1 MQIVLAERTEHSVE
15 LLCELMSV
23 TSSSYYRWI
32 QTDHQGI
39 RSIEDQQLKE
49 KIKAIHE
56 GSRKIYGS
64 PRIEKSLR
72 KAGVKTSKKRVLR
85 LMKEQGLKG
94 CYNERKR
101 PKTTDS
107 KHSNRISNNFLKV
120 RDFPTRPKEVVV
132 VDTTYVWTDSGWHY
146 LATVMDLFNR
156 EILGWSFSSNNDR
169 HLVCQALWN
178 ASGEFSDDELIIHH
192 SDRGSTYCSD
202 EYRKLLDEL
211 GMVSSMSAQGYCYDN
226 AHMESFFGSLKS
238 ECRELDESLSAA
250 QVKLVLFDYIEGF
263 YNTHRIH
270 TALGSMSPRE
280 YRQSYGSPR
289 GGCHRI

>member
-101 PKTTDS
+101 P
-107 KHSNRISNNFLKV
+107 
-120 RDFPTRPKEVVV
+120 
-132 VDTTYVWTDSGWHY
+132 
-146 LATVMDLFNR
+146 
-156 EILGWSFSSNNDR
+156 
-169 HLVCQALWN
+169 
-178 ASGEFSDDELIIHH
+178 
-192 SDRGSTYCSD
+192 
-202 EYRKLLDEL
+202 
-211 GMVSSMSAQGYCYDN
+211 
-226 AHMESFFGSLKS
+226 
-238 ECRELDESLSAA
+238 
-250 QVKLVLFDYIEGF
+250 
-263 YNTHRIH
+263 
-270 TALGSMSPRE
+270 
-280 YRQSYGSPR
+280 
-289 GGCHRI
+289 